1 MSLSFELVIFLTI
14 IALILI
20 FAVVSN
26 FLVVIIVARNKKMRN
41 ATNIFI
47 GNLSL
52 SDIILGA
59 FVLPQNLHDLSHAEN
74 FHEGEILCKIVN
86 GFPIFCI
93 TASIFTLVALSCER
107 KHSIVHSLRPQL
119 TLSSAKKLV
128 VCVWILAAIVSTP
141 SFVEYSVTTVG
152 LKQNV
157 TIESCGSTFHRT
169 FSIFNGLCVLL
180 LAYVIPLIIMWYNY
194 VLIIRFVMKKTSS
207 VTDTPSFPLKRN
219 RNNAQKGNSEEMA
232 LNTTSNENVTT
243 NSTSKSS
250 SSNRETVETT
260 EKRGLPNNSFLF
272 AKRMKIIKMLII
284 VAVLFAICW
293 LPYFVSLVIAKM
305 NGRDD
310 SEDYKGSYNLI
321 KIFLATLS
329 VGYNVILYVI
339 FNPNFRKAILDIV
352 CFRGCKKRCQTIQIG
367 SNTREERGRDT
378 NRMHVSSVA

>member
-1 MSLSFELVIFLTI
+1 MSVSLELGIFLSI
-14 IALILI
+14 ISMILI

-26 FLVVIIVARNKKMRN
+26 FLVVIIVARNKKMRS

-59 FVLPQNLHDLSHAEN
+59 FVLPQNLHDLTHAEN

-119 TLSSAKKLV
+119 TLTTSKKIV
-128 VCVWILAAIVSTP
+128 VSVWVLAGIVSTP

-152 LKQNV
+152 LKKNV

-194 VLIIRFVMKKTSS
+194 VLIIKFVMKKTSS
-207 VTDTPSFPLKRN
+207 VRDTPTFQLKRN
-219 RNNAQKGNSEEMA
+219 RNNAHCGNNEEMT
-232 LNTTSNENVTT
+232 LKTTSNENITT
-243 NSTSKSS
+243 NSTSKPSTS
-250 SSNRETVETT
+250 RLETIETT
-260 EKRGLPNNSFLF
+260 EKRGLPSNSFLF
-272 AKRMKIIKMLII
+272 AKRMKIIKMLIL

-305 NGRDD
+305 NGTDD
-310 SEDYKGSYNLI
+310 SEDYKGSYNLL
-321 KIFLATLS
+321 KIFLATFS

-339 FNPNFRKAILDIV
+339 FNPNFRKAILDIIY
-352 CFRGCKKRCQTIQIG
+352 CRGCKKRRTIQTG
-367 SNTREERGRDT
+367 SENKEEKGQDR
-378 NRMHVSSVA
+378 NKMHVSSVA